1 MLPSMRT
8 LRFVSCV
15 VGLLALGAC
24 DPAPTTYC
32 TDIID
37 ACHTVDP
44 GTGPIS
50 VCHEL
55 AHELVEADCEPV
67 HDDCVAL
74 CEAAPDVDAAVDE
87 GDAGADGG

>member
-1 MLPSMRT
+1 MATSRL
-8 LRFVSCV
+8 LSC
-15 VGLLALGAC
+15 LLFALALTAC
-24 DPAPTTYC
+24 DSTPATTYC